1 MRRLNLGCGSI
12 YRKGY
17 VNVDAHD
24 RTVADLLCDASAL
37 PFRERVFDAIEGT
50 HVLEHLGYIRAIQ
63 ALSECYRVGRR
74 GAALVLETPDIEES
88 FRAFLDSASDRERA
102 ALLSWIFG
110 LDSPGQLHRILFP
123 SRLLRR
129 MLRETGFKGIRIGSP
144 RTHLYRE
151 GLRATAL
158 RSSGTRFGIIAE
170 VRRRVYGEGIV
181 DPGDHLQALEFER
194 KFVRRIRRFY
204 QRGGRHHLG
213 IYKNLVYSPRAV
225 VVWLDA
231 AERGGRGSFERFA
244 EYRRL
249 AKVLEDLGF
258 ASRLMQA
265 FGRHLENPDRGGDAY
280 RIMSSRAVRLLTD
293 LVDRPSKDIAQ
304 RVQAAY
310 PDRWRGDLRVFSR
323 TMVEAEVRGMRDRA
337 IKYMIQGRFRSAARL
352 LRLAINSGID
362 TFFSLVNYAVLNASV
377 RRYKEAAN
385 LYKVALI
392 SKPGDEMELLLRQEI
407 VVCLLS
413 ADQAQAAI
421 QAAQKIGEKQLRS
434 FWLGVIL
441 YHGGSKTRC
450 KATMARLQSAG
461 FVHPLFPAYVKGA
474 WDEEARVPLPS
485 ARVEPFMTGEGV
497 FHKFKG

>member
-37 PFRERVFDAIEGT
+37 PFRERVFDAVEGA

-74 GAALVLETPDIEES
+74 GAALIIETPDIEES
-88 FRAFLDSASDRERA
+88 FRAFLDSASDEERA

-110 LDSPGQLHRILFP
+110 LDAPGQLHRILFP
-123 SRLLRR
+123 SRLLRK
-129 MLRETGFKGIRIGSP
+129 MLHDTGFKGIKIGSP
-144 RTHLYRE
+144 QTHLYRE

-204 QRGGRHHLG
+204 HRGGKHRLP
-213 IYKNLVYSPRAV
+213 ILKNLVYSPSGV
-225 VVWLDA
+225 VAWLDA
-231 AERGGRGSFERFA
+231 ARRVGRVSFERFA
-244 EYRRL
+244 EIRQL
-249 AKVLEDLGF
+249 AGDLEDLGF
-258 ASRLMQA
+258 PSRLMQTFA
-265 FGRHLENPDRGGDAY
+265 RHLENPDRGGDAY
-280 RIMSSRAVRLLTD
+280 RIVTTRAVRLLSD
-293 LVDRPSKDIAQ
+293 LADKPSKEIAE
-304 RVQAAY
+304 RLQAAY
-310 PDRWRGDLRVFSR
+310 PDRWRGDLKVFSR
-323 TMVEAEVRGMRDRA
+323 TMVEAEVRGMRDRGV
-337 IKYMIQGRFRSAARL
+337 KYMIQGRFRSAARL
-352 LRLAINSGID
+352 LRLAINSGIE
-362 TFFSLVNYAVLNASV
+362 TFYALVNYAVLNASV
-377 RRYKEAAN
+377 RKYKEAAN

-413 ADQAQAAI
+413 AGQNQAAI

-434 FWLGVIL
+434 FWLGVVL

-450 KATMARLQSAG
+450 KATMTRLQSAG
-461 FVHPLFPAYVKGA
+461 FVHPLFPAYIKGA
-474 WDEEARVPLPS
+474 WDDEAKVPLPP

-497 FHKFKG
+497 FHRFKG